1 MIKTAVVA
9 LLTINFGLPIFGTMA
24 RNMTAG
30 DFDFIFELYMHPQ
43 VNPWLLYETMEAADF
58 KPVFDDLLS
67 KNIMYIFE
75 VKREPVGMF
84 KLIPQP
90 FRNHHTVYLGGLAI
104 HPIHSGK
111 GYGQYMME
119 EILALGKTMGILR
132 IELTVATINNKA
144 IALYEKNGFVKEGV
158 LRKYTHLVSEGKY
171 IDEQIM
177 SFLY

>member
-1 MIKTAVVA
+1 M
-9 LLTINFGLPIFGTMA
+9 LTINFGLPIFGTMA
-24 RNMTAG
+24 RNITAG
-30 DFDFIFELYMHPQ
+30 DFNFIYDLYMHPQ
-43 VNPWLLYETMEAADF
+43 VNPWLLYEQMDTASF
-58 KPVFDDLLS
+58 KPVFEDLLS
-67 KNIMYIFE
+67 KNIVYVFE
-75 VKREPVGMF
+75 QENQPVGMF
-84 KLIPQP
+84 KFIPQP

-104 HPIHSGK
+104 HPNFAGK
-111 GYGQYMME
+111 GYGQQMME

-158 LRKYTHLVSEGKY
+158 LRKFTHLVSEEKY